1 MRWERLMRG
10 VGLAIALVMADAAR
24 AQELD
29 ELDIE
34 FNVLRSRSKS
44 FWSDLFDTRA
54 NRKRPFD
61 YLSGGMPDKLIYFG
75 GIDAT
80 QWGFGAHGAA
90 QWMPRGPSQNGF
102 ILRMF
107 ISESLERYSDSSG
120 NYKTQIGRA
129 FLMPGYLVRI
139 GRLEAQLLVGP
150 DAEVDFFFQNG
161 RADRSRTR
169 FGMRGIADLW
179 WEPTRE
185 LMVQYALSG
194 TTIDSGY
201 STRIAAG
208 WRLFDSFWVGPEAS
222 LSNDFFSRQTRLG
235 LHVTGLRTNDYEW
248 TFAAGHVSD
257 SFGRDGVYGRF
268 GLMLRPKRAPF
279 FEN

>member
-1 MRWERLMRG
+1 MRG
-10 VGLAIALVMADAAR
+10 VGLAIALTTAVPAS
-24 AQELD
+24 AQDFE
-29 ELDIE
+29 ESDIE
-34 FNVLRSRSKS
+34 FNILPSVRPKS

-54 NRKRPFD
+54 NRKRPFNF
-61 YLSGGMPDKLIYFG
+61 LSGGMPDKLIYFG

-107 ISESLERYSDSSG
+107 ISESLERYTDLSG
-120 NYKTQIGRA
+120 SYKTQIGRA
-129 FLMPGYLVRI
+129 FLLPGYLFRI
-139 GRLEAQLLVGP
+139 GKMEAQLLAGP

-161 RADRSRTR
+161 RADRSRAR
-169 FGMRGIADLW
+169 FGIRGIADLW
-179 WEPTRE
+179 WEPTPE

-201 STRIAAG
+201 ATRIAAG
-208 WRLFDSFWVGPEAS
+208 WRLFDAFWVGPEAS
-222 LSNDFFSRQTRLG
+222 LSNDFFSRQTRIG
-235 LHVTGLRTNDYEW
+235 LHLTGLRTNDYEW
-248 TFAAGHVSD
+248 SFAAGHASD
-257 SFGRDGVYGRF
+257 SFGREGAYGRF
-268 GLMLRPKRAPF
+268 GLMIRPKRAPF